1 MNEASLNEII
11 DQNEETNLLI
21 GTISD
26 SLSRI
31 EDALKSEHPV
41 GGITI
46 PIREYARLKDIETRF
61 TIMRDEF
68 LHMDYMPIHHQI
80 ILGIKDEYEKKHIVK
95 DFLSKDFNL
104 PGKE

>member
-1 MNEASLNEII
+1 MNEALLNEII
-11 DQNEETNLLI
+11 EQNESTNLLI

-46 PIREYARLKDIETRF
+46 PMREYARLKDIETRF
-61 TIMRDEF
+61 TIMRGE
-68 LHMDYMPIHHQI
+68 MINADYVPIHHQI
-80 ILGIKDEYEKKHIVK
+80 LLGIEEEYSNKQAHKKL
-95 DFLSKDFNL
+95 DADLF
-104 PGKE
+104 PGK